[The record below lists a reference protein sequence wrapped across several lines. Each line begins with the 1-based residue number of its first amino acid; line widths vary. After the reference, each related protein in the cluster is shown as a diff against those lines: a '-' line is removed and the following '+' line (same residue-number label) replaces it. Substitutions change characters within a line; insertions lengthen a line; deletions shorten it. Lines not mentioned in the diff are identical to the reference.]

1 MIHLLLTA
9 GGLSPRAAQDESE
22 STRQNKP
29 RQSAAH
35 CNAHSMAMRCERRL
49 RVSLTD
55 LHGEFDLCLLNLPH
69 RRDPPRDPPRE
80 RIIGMSTACAN
91 PPAHTTRR
99 RFLEEE
105 ERRAAEREM
114 RTALPELR
122 QPRKIELSSSDL
134 KKRIK
139 F

>member
-69 RRDPPRDPPRE
+69 RRDPPETPPE
-80 RIIGMSTACAN
+80 SG
-91 PPAHTTRR
+91 
-99 RFLEEE
+99 
-105 ERRAAEREM
+105 
-114 RTALPELR
+114 
-122 QPRKIELSSSDL
+122 SSA
-134 KKRIK
+134 
-139 F
+139 